1 MFSGLVEEVGRVE
14 ELKLLS
20 GGAKL
25 TVRSTLKDVKIGDS
39 IAVNGVCL
47 TVVDIQNDTLSFDL
61 SQETLSRSNL
71 KLLKKGDPVNLE
83 RALRVGD
90 RIGGHFLQGHVDFTS
105 KVLVFSLRGSHWE
118 LKIHIPEDYRE
129 YVVEKGSIGI
139 DGISLTI
146 NYVEQ
151 DAVSI
156 NIIPHTYEKTN
167 LKHRKV
173 GDLVNVEL
181 DVLGKYVINYIK
193 LITKDRKLEKLWE
206 GLWG

>member
-25 TVRSTLKDVKIGDS
+25 TVKSTLKDVKIGDS

-181 DVLGKYVINYIK
+181 DILGKYVINYVK

>member
-25 TVRSTLKDVKIGDS
+25 TVKSTLKDVKIGDS

-105 KVLVFSLRGSHWE
+105 KVLVFSQRGSHWE

-156 NIIPHTYEKTN
+156 NIIPHTYERTN
-167 LKHRKV
+167 LRRRKV

-181 DVLGKYVINYIK
+181 DILGKYVINYVK

>member
-1 MFSGLVEEVGRVE
+1 MFSGLVEELGIVE
-14 ELKLLS
+14 ELRFVP

-25 TVRSTLKDVKIGDS
+25 TVRSSMEDIKIGDS
-39 IAVNGVCL
+39 VAVNGVCL
-47 TVVDIQNDTLSFDL
+47 TVVDLQKNTLSFDL

-71 KLLKKGDPVNLE
+71 KLLKKGDLVNLE

-105 KVLVFSLRGSHWE
+105 KILLFSQRGSHWE
-118 LKIHIPEDYRE
+118 LKIFIPDE
-129 YVVEKGSIGI
+129 YKEYIVEKGSIGI

-151 DAVSI
+151 NAVSI
-156 NIIPHTYEKTN
+156 NIIPHTYERTN

-181 DVLGKYVINYIK
+181 DILGKYVINYLK
-193 LITKDRKLEKLWE
+193 LITKDRKLERLWE
-206 GLWG
+206 DFWG

>member
-83 RALRVGD
+83 RALRIGD

-206 GLWG
+206 GLWS

>member
-1 MFSGLVEEVGRVE
+1 MFSGLVEEVGKVE
-14 ELKLLS
+14 ELRLVP

-25 TVRSTLKDVKIGDS
+25 KVRSGLTELKIGDS
-39 IAVNGVCL
+39 VSVNGVCL
-47 TVVDIQNDTLSFDL
+47 TLVEWDGMVMNFDL

-71 KLLKKGDPVNLE
+71 RFLKRGDVVNLE
-83 RALRVGD
+83 RALKVGD

-105 KVLVFSLRGSHWE
+105 RIEVFSQKGSHWE
-118 LKIHIPEDYRE
+118 LRISLPEEYLE

-146 NYVEQ
+146 NSVEQ
-151 DAVSI
+151 GSVSI
-156 NIIPHTYEKTN
+156 NIIPHTHEHTN

-181 DVLGKYVINYIK
+181 DLLGKYVINY
-193 LITKDRKLEKLWE
+193 LRLTTKDRKLGRLWE
-206 GLWG
+206 ELWG

>member
-25 TVRSTLKDVKIGDS
+25 TVKSTLKDVKIGDS

-83 RALRVGD
+83 RALRIGD

-167 LKHRKV
+167 LKRRKV

-181 DVLGKYVINYIK
+181 DILGKYVINYIK

>member
-1 MFSGLVEEVGRVE
+1 MFSGLVEEVGIVE

-25 TVRSTLKDVKIGDS
+25 TIRSTLGDIKIGDS

-47 TVVDIQNDTLSFDL
+47 TVVDTHKGTISFDL

-105 KVLVFSLRGSHWE
+105 KVLLFSQRGSHWE
-118 LKIHIPEDYRE
+118 LKTHIPEEYRE

-167 LKHRKV
+167 LKHRKA

-181 DVLGKYVINYIK
+181 DILGKYVINYVK
-193 LITKDRKLEKLWE
+193 LITKDRKLEKLWRDF
-206 GLWG
+206 WG

>member
-1 MFSGLVEEVGRVE
+1 MFSGLVEELGIVE
-14 ELKLLS
+14 ELRFVP

-25 TVRSTLKDVKIGDS
+25 TVRSSMEDIKIGDS
-39 IAVNGVCL
+39 VAVNGVCL
-47 TVVDIQNDTLSFDL
+47 TVVDLQKNTLSFDL

-71 KLLKKGDPVNLE
+71 KLLKKGDLVNLE

-105 KVLVFSLRGSHWE
+105 KILLFSQRGSHWE
-118 LKIHIPEDYRE
+118 LKIFIPDE
-129 YVVEKGSIGI
+129 YKEYIVEKGSIGI

-151 DAVSI
+151 NAVSI
-156 NIIPHTYEKTN
+156 NIIPHTYERTN

-181 DVLGKYVINYIK
+181 DILGKYVINYLK
-193 LITKDRKLEKLWE
+193 LIAKDRKLERLWE
-206 GLWG
+206 DFWG

>member
-25 TVRSTLKDVKIGDS
+25 TVKSTLKDVKIGDS

-71 KLLKKGDPVNLE
+71 KHLKRGDLVNLE

-181 DVLGKYVINYIK
+181 DILGKYVINYVK